1 MEHRYNTCDRCG
13 TKIYDESFYKF
24 ANFVNKKRKI
34 YKLQK
39 RNYKLKTYETIE
51 DSTLIDNAMFITY
64 NKISY
69 FDIQEKECELC
80 YKCAKK
86 YNKILN
92 DFLKNKQ

>member
-1 MEHRYNTCDRCG
+1 MIGAEQKYMMNHFINLHILSIKRERYIN
-13 TKIYDESFYKF
+13 YK
-24 ANFVNKKRKI
+24 
-34 YKLQK
+34 K

-69 FDIQEKECELC
+69 FDIKNKKCELC

-86 YNKILN
+86 I
-92 DFLKNKQ
+92 Q